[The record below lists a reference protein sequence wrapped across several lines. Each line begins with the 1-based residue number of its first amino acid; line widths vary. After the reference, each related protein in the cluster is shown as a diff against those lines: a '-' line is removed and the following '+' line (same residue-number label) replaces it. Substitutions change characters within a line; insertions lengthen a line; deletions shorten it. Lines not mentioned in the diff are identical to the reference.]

1 MEDFEEMF
9 SELLSNQEEILDE
22 VKEDKEEPMVEVSGI
37 VIQRANG
44 DPGVPQAA
52 KIIRESK
59 KNGVEKGKVEAI
71 TGRSSKPA
79 ARIMRTMAEVFD
91 HLKFKKGNNNRPSR
105 LYHKD
110 HLPAKG

>member
-52 KIIRESK
+52 KNHQRIK
-59 KNGVEKGKVEAI
+59 EKWSRK
-71 TGRSSKPA
+71 R
-79 ARIMRTMAEVFD
+79 
-91 HLKFKKGNNNRPSR
+91 KG
-105 LYHKD
+105 
-110 HLPAKG
+110 